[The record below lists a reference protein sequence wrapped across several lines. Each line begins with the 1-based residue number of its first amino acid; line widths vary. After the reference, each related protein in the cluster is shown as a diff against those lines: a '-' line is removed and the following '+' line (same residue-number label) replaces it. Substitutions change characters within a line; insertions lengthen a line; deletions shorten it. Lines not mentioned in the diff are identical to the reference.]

1 MVGGLCRMA
10 PVVTENMKMTPLDE
24 KCQFLWDYYKDCFG
38 IRPRHFEPEFW
49 KNEHMVDGMIAYCDR
64 YLDRMKSTAA
74 GREELRELGWIVE
87 EM

>member
-1 MVGGLCRMA
+1 MNL
-10 PVVTENMKMTPLDE
+10 EE
-24 KCQFLWDYYKDCFG
+24 KCQILWDFYTDCFG
-38 IRPRHFEPEFW
+38 VRPRHFEPEFW
-49 KNEHMVDGMIAYCDR
+49 KNEHMVDGMIAYCDA